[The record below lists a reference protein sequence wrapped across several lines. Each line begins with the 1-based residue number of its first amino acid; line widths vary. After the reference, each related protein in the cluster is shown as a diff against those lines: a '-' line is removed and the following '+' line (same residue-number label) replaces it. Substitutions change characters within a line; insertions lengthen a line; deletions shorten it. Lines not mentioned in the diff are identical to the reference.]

1 MTDGAPSEV
10 IEAAHLAGIHEMIL
24 RLPMGYDT
32 DIGEQGSALSG
43 GQRQRIALARAIYG
57 EPVLLVLDEPN
68 ASLDIAGEEALGRAI
83 ESLKRRRS
91 AVIVIAHRPALLN
104 HADRIAVLNGG
115 RLDMIGGRAEVMT
128 EIAMPRQAR
137 RGPAQVRSI
146 R

>member
-1 MTDGAPSEV
+1 M
-10 IEAAHLAGIHEMIL
+10 
-24 RLPMGYDT
+24 
-32 DIGEQGSALSG
+32 SG

>member
-32 DIGEQGSALSG
+32 DIGEQGRPSRVASGSASRWPG
-43 GQRQRIALARAIYG
+43 RSTASRQ
-57 EPVLLVLDEPN
+57 LLVLDEPN

-137 RGPAQVRSI
+137 RGPAK
-146 R
+146 